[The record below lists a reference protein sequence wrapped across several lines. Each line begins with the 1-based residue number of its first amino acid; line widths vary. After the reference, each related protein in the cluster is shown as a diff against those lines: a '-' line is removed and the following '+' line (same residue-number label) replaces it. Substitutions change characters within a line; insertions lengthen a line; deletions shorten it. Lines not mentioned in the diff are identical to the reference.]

1 MTSKRN
7 YNNGVVQK
15 FVELKLTWLL
25 NTNLKACVKRIFKFE
40 ISIQNEPCPLRF

>member
-25 NTNLKACVKRIFKFE
+25 NTNPKSMCKKK
-40 ISIQNEPCPLRF
+40 IQI